1 MKKFLYSLSSLGLVS
16 LLVIGAG
23 VSSTHAEN
31 KKSPLRGDW
40 SFSEFVPT
48 TPAFGTPTPIPT
60 ASAGWLS
67 IDADNNF
74 TGHTVVN
81 TGLDSPLGPVLEF
94 DLIGSCTFRSAGITN
109 GMDCTVNVPA
119 IPASLGLFCVAMAG
133 RGACF
138 DEFRCVRTTAPGVL
152 SIEFKRQSSGTCH

>member
-16 LLVIGAG
+16 LLVMEAW

-31 KKSPLRGDW
+31 NKSPLRGDW

-48 TPAFGTPTPIPT
+48 TTGFGTPTPIPT
-60 ASAGWLS
+60 ASAGVLF
-67 IDADNNF
+67 IKEDNSF
-74 TGHTVVN
+74 TGYTVVN
-81 TGLDSPLGPVLEF
+81 TGLDAPLGPVLEF
-94 DLIGSCTFRSAGITN
+94 ALNGSCTFREGGIKN
-109 GMDCTVNVPA
+109 GADCTVEVPA
-119 IPASLGLFCVAMAG
+119 ISASLGLFCVAMAG

-152 SIEFKRQSSGTCH
+152 LIEFKRQNSGTCH